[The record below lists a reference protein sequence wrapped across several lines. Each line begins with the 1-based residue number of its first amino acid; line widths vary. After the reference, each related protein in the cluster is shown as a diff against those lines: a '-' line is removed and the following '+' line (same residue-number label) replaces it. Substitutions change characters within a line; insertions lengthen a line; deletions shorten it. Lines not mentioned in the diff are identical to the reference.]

1 MNITILIVTF
11 SILLLTH
18 GARSETYKYVD
29 KNGTIVFTDD
39 ASKLPNNSVEQ
50 QRPAPLSNPSGNE
63 VEKYLADL
71 KSQDVEVRT
80 KAAKEL
86 ARQHHIAGVRLVLRD
101 PDDKVRQAAILNLS
115 ISLVKGGGRRDPEA
129 VAIFIES
136 LKDRDANVRGTA
148 LQHLQDYTAEAN
160 FRRTDVDPD
169 ICQSIAELLND
180 PKENIR
186 GQAAGMLEDCRV
198 KSVEDKLLY
207 IASDRKESIR
217 IRSSAITDL
226 SKSKIKDLDEKLI
239 KILQDES
246 ESKEIRR
253 TLIDSLGK
261 LKSSKAVDRI
271 IPYIY
276 DKDQQ
281 IHRAA
286 VSALGSIGDPRGANA
301 LADVLVDGAG
311 RIDSLALGSLTQAS
325 SPEVLPKLLK
335 IKPLLTNNNLKM
347 QFAGALGATRNDSA
361 VAPLLELILDKDVG
375 VQSWAAKALERFDS
389 RQALK
394 TIIETSRK
402 EPGNAY
408 LSSLGKKAQRQ
419 LDFPEEALKEKEK
432 QKEEAFVLQQEQ
444 DIKKIYNTAATLFR
458 ERKYEKALP
467 EFYEAVDRFEKLYA
481 SHPAG
486 FRSSFNQISV
496 IRSTLASYYR
506 WKVKDP
512 EKAIIEYTKVIS
524 ILEKYEREERATM
537 PYWFALGEVYEKD
550 VKNYQKALDCYKK
563 VSGLLG
569 VKNKKYQDEE
579 IFGKWFSDWV
589 SFLQERISVIQ
600 MKKQQTFSHRIL
612 KYPNVEYSYFF
623 ALGGPVLP
631 VMFIDDEDV
640 LNSGREYYSVETVDK
655 LYARCPDSYQVML
668 FGIALFRQFLKD
680 NMVDKAIMLSEK
692 LIKYYPYD
700 LNMLML
706 QFEVA
711 DIYKAQNSSQK
722 YKETIDRALKVAKS
736 MSIEMVLG
744 SDPRFSSPEKT
755 WKLLV
760 ESLKKRDLNT
770 VVECFSPTSQQKYRE
785 MFTLLKEHLDEIAS
799 DMRKFTVVKKEADRA
814 EYEILRTEKGEQI
827 SNGIYFVNILGEWK
841 IEQF

>member
-11 SILLLTH
+11 TILCLTNE
-18 GARSETYKYVD
+18 ARSETYKYVD
-29 KNGTIVFTDD
+29 KNGTIIFTDD
-39 ASKLPNNSVEQ
+39 ASKLPNNYVEQ
-50 QRPAPLSNPSGNE
+50 QKPAALSNTSGDE
-63 VEKYLADL
+63 VEKFLIDL
-71 KSQDVEVRT
+71 KSQDVEVRI
-80 KAAKEL
+80 KDAKEL
-86 ARQHHIAGVRLVLRD
+86 AKQHHITGVRLVLKD
-101 PDDKVRQAAILNLS
+101 PDGKVRQAVILNLS
-115 ISLVKGGGRRDPEA
+115 ISPVKGTGRRDPEA

-136 LKDRDANVRGTA
+136 LKDRDANVREAA
-148 LQHLQDYTAEAN
+148 LRQLKDYATEAFFN
-160 FRRTDVDPD
+160 RTDVDPD

-186 GQAAGMLEDCRV
+186 WQAADMLENCRV

-207 IASDRKESIR
+207 IANDRKESVR
-217 IRSSAITDL
+217 VRGSAIRDL
-226 SKSKIKDLDEKLI
+226 SNSKIKDLDETLI

-246 ESKEIRR
+246 EGKDIRR
-253 TLIDSLGK
+253 TVIDSLGK

-281 IHRAA
+281 VHRAA
-286 VSALGSIGDPRGANA
+286 VSALGNIGDPRGANA

-311 RIDSLALGSLTQAS
+311 RIDSLTLGSLTQVS

-335 IKPLLTNNNLKM
+335 IKSLLTNNNLKM
-347 QFAGALGATRNDSA
+347 QFAGALGATRSDSA

-375 VQSWAAKALERFDS
+375 VQSWAARALERFDS
-389 RQALK
+389 PQALK
-394 TIIETSRK
+394 TIIEASQK
-402 EPGNAY
+402 EPGNAS
-408 LSSLGKKAQRQ
+408 LSSLAKKAQRQ
-419 LDFPEEALKEKEK
+419 VDFPEEALKEKEK
-432 QKEEAFVLQQEQ
+432 QKEGLFVVQQEQ
-444 DIKKIYNTAATLFR
+444 DINKIYNRARTLFR
-458 ERKYEKALP
+458 EKKYEKALP
-467 EFYEAVDRFEKLYA
+467 EFYEALDRFEKLYA

-486 FRSSFNQISV
+486 FRSSLNQISM

-550 VKNYQKALDCYKK
+550 VKNYQKAVDCYKK
-563 VSGLLG
+563 MSGLLG

-579 IFGKWFSDWV
+579 IFGKWFIDWV

-623 ALGGPVLP
+623 AFGGLALP

-640 LNSGREYYSVETVDK
+640 LNSGREYYSIEALDK
-655 LYARCPDSYQVML
+655 LYAKCPDSYQVML

-722 YKETIDRALKVAKS
+722 YKETIDRALRVAKS

-755 WKLLV
+755 WKLFV

-770 VVECFSPTSQQKYRE
+770 VVECFSPMSQQKYRE
-785 MFTLLKEHLDEIAS
+785 MFTLLKEKLDEIAS
-799 DMRKFTVVKKEADRA
+799 DMGKITMVKKEDDRA
-814 EYEILRTEKGEQI
+814 EYEILRTQKGQQI
-827 SNGIYFVNILGEWK
+827 SYGIYFVNVLGEWK